1 MENPEISEGLTENEL
16 ADSCEIG
23 VNGAGTCEQND
34 TKLTQCRSSDVP
46 EFTYFIRDAEG
57 IKIGRSIDPR
67 GRMHNLQAG
76 NGSKLKL
83 LVAVPRARIS
93 EPEAHKKFRHL
104 KTHREWFRPEQDL
117 LDFIEVLKAETIKPR
132 RVGRPKAH
140 GKLIGDLNAVRR
152 AHGANTPMGHACSN
166 VVEQI
171 SHMANY
177 VRPAW
182 ASHKTQTLPWM
193 IEQQMK
199 RIETLKALNN

>member
-1 MENPEISEGLTENEL
+1 MQTLKDKENFAPTMQDE
-16 ADSCEIG
+16 AVDG
-23 VNGAGTCEQND
+23 VNGSGTVEQID
-34 TKLTQCRSSDVP
+34 APLTQVRSADVP

-57 IKIGRSIDPR
+57 IKIGRSIHPR
-67 GRMHNLQAG
+67 SRMHDLQAG
-76 NGSKLKL
+76 NGSKLEL
-83 LVAVPRARIS
+83 LLAVPCERLS

-117 LDFIEVLKAETIKPR
+117 LDFIEILKAETIKPR

-140 GKLIGDLNAVRR
+140 GKLIGDLNAIRR

-182 ASHKTQTLPWM
+182 VSHPSQALPAK
-193 IEQQMK
+193 IQHQMN
-199 RIETLKALNN
+199 RLAELKAASN